1 MVEMTEVANI
11 LNNATSKS
19 LLILDE
25 VGRGTSTFDG
35 LSIAWAVIEYIGD
48 KNKVGSKD
56 SFSTHIITN

>member
-25 VGRGTSTFDG
+25 IGRGTSTFDG
-35 LSIAWAVIEYIGD
+35 LSIAWAVIEYISD
-48 KNKVGSKD
+48 KEKLVLKRSLQP
-56 SFSTHIITN
+56 TITN